1 MWAVTEKHNRVRG
14 LYEHVCHDPLA
25 LFCFSLVHICFKCI
39 AYRHSSIFLTEE
51 EKTGEE
57 AADDDELPPQLPQ
70 QIQSYQVKH
79 S

>member
-1 MWAVTEKHNRVRG
+1 MHMFVMIHLPCSVS
-14 LYEHVCHDPLA
+14 LII
-25 LFCFSLVHICFKCI
+25 LVHICFKFI